1 MKVSGSD
8 VLIIVDVQNDFCTGG
23 ALAVPG
29 GEKVVPAINRIAEKF
44 ENVVLTQDWHP
55 KDHVSFASNHPPMQ
69 PYDTIELSYG
79 SQVLWPAH
87 CVQGSAG
94 AEFHRDLKTGGASLV
109 LRKGIHR
116 QIDSYSAFCEN
127 DKRTSTGLAGY
138 LRERGL
144 KTLFFA
150 GLAFDFCVRYS
161 AEDAR
166 RAGFE
171 AVVIEE
177 ACRGINLDG
186 SVAATHASLR
196 SLDIPVIGIEA
207 FF

>member
-1 MKVSGSD
+1 MKISSKD
-8 VLIIVDVQNDFCTGG
+8 ALIVVDVQNDFCTGG

-29 GEKVVPAINRIAEKF
+29 GEKVVPAINRIAERF
-44 ENVVLTQDWHP
+44 ENIVFTQDWHP
-55 KDHVSFASNHPPMQ
+55 ADHVSFASNHSHRRPF
-69 PYDTIELSYG
+69 DVIELSYG
-79 SQVLWPAH
+79 SQVLWPDH

-94 AEFHRDLKTGGASLV
+94 AAFHDGLQSTRASLV
-109 LRKGIHR
+109 LRKGNHR
-116 QIDSYSAFCEN
+116 DIDSYSAFYEN
-127 DKRTSTGLAGY
+127 DRKTSTGLAGY

-144 KTLFFA
+144 KTLFFV

-166 RAGFE
+166 KAGFE

-177 ACRGINLDG
+177 ACRGIDLDG
-186 SVAATHASLR
+186 SVAATHR
-196 SLDIPVIGIEA
+196 SLKSLGIPTVGLEA